1 MRFRTRALAT
11 LSEAQSVACRLH
23 LQPGTRSKIRCVYIH
38 CIITRT
44 ARSQSHR
51 TCHQPRAFLNSL
63 CVVCILTRWEP
74 ATPRGGARAPRAATA
89 TVPAS
94 ECSYRARMLLGA
106 QPTCS
111 KQFGA
116 VGQPAFLTSMF
127 LEVKSICSG

>member
-51 TCHQPRAFLNSL
+51 TCHQPRSFLNSL

-74 ATPRGGARAPRAATA
+74 ATRDATRDAGGRGGARRHRNRG

-116 VGQPAFLTSMF
+116 VGQPVFLTSMF
-127 LEVKSICSG
+127 L